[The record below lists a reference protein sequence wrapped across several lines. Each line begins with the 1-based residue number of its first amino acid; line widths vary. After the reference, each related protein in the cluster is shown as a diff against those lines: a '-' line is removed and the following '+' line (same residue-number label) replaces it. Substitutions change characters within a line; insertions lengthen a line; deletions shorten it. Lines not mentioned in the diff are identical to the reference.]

1 MTHRLLPVLLALPAF
16 ALVAAGPATVSP
28 DELVRQANGAL
39 GRKQYIDALKL
50 YARAE
55 ERATDPG
62 LVAFDEGVALYQ
74 KGEYAEAEVRFR
86 LARQDATAPAPRPL
100 YATYNL
106 AASIVQ
112 LPGDTDPAKLAEAVR
127 LFEECLR
134 DGSIDDRLAA
144 DARHNLELAKMLWAQ
159 AQARPK
165 PPPKE
170 KPPDDPEE
178 NSKPQ
183 PPRPEPVPQ
192 PGTGDGS
199 ASPTRG
205 NAERTP
211 VTGEQGPEPIKTDGQ
226 QAAGAGNL
234 PVIPD
239 RDELA
244 PMSREEAEAHLRQAI
259 EKVMQEGR
267 AHRQRAQ
274 KAPSGKV
281 RDW

>member
-1 MTHRLLPVLLALPAF
+1 VLLVLPAL
-16 ALVAAGPATVSP
+16 ALVAAGPAAVPP
-28 DELVRQANGAL
+28 DELVRQGNDAL

-50 YARAE
+50 FDRAE

-62 LVAFDEGVALYQ
+62 LVAFNEGVTLYQ
-74 KGEYAEAEVRFR
+74 KGDYAEAEVRFR
-86 LARQDATAPAPRPL
+86 LARQDRTAPPPRPL

-112 LPGDTDPAKLAEAVR
+112 LPGEGDPAKLAEAVR

-134 DGSIDDRLAA
+134 DDNLDDRLAA
-144 DARHNLELAKMLWAQ
+144 DARHNLELAKMLWVQ
-159 AQARPK
+159 AKARPT

-183 PPRPEPVPQ
+183 PPKPAPAPQ
-192 PGTGDGS
+192 PGAGDGS
-199 ASPTRG
+199 ASPTQG

-211 VTGEQGPEPIKTDGQ
+211 VTAEQGQEPIKTDGQ

-244 PMSREEAEAHLRQAI
+244 PMSREDAEAHLRQAI
-259 EKVMQEGR
+259 EKVMREGR